1 MAEAILMPKLG
12 QTVDESAIESWL
24 LEEGDEVE
32 LGQPLLVVET
42 DKAQAEVECVT
53 EGVLLKIVVPAG
65 ETVAAGTVIAYV
77 GEPGDEIP
85 E

>member
-24 LEEGDEVE
+24 FEEGDEVE
-32 LGQPLLVVET
+32 LGEPLLIVET
-42 DKAQAEVECVT
+42 DKAQTEVECVA

-65 ETVAAGTVIAYV
+65 ETVASGTVIAYV
-77 GEPGDEIP
+77 GEPGEEIP